1 MIVRPRTRLSCMSLL
16 LLLQAT
22 FFSVNKAGVVV
33 SARSENSLRGFNVNE
48 NLLDELPHR
57 ELPEISATKKN
68 KQELKN
74 GKKEPSSLAPKDIK
88 DKGPR
93 NGFEKIHKQEEI
105 PSGGAN
111 KEKEMG
117 RDDIQLP
124 TTSSDSNWSL
134 TTSQE
139 LSITESPT
147 VELTAS
153 DPSNSIPLPSFKE
166 TEQPTSLSTF
176 KPTEVSEP
184 TSSISETED
193 DYNSVV
199 TERPSAKNSSQDLTT
214 DNIFNNQV
222 LDVEFD
228 ENVFTAKERL
238 QPVTLNM
245 TVSNLS
251 MMNYDK
257 LRSYFKKFIEDL
269 LSMRSDRDWYPFHS
283 KSVHNISIELVP
295 DEIVKGYAE
304 DNIRVQL
311 IISGDVFVHV
321 KKQEVG
327 KVTSSTRIAGGAEKE
342 SAVLSDNASLFTLH
356 DSFYHSM
363 LLYFTFWGV
372 ESLQQNLEDHGG
384 LQNPNVVSV
393 SIGKQ
398 ELMTFGI
405 EKKHNYLYS
414 RGDHGSTKLKH
425 LPSSSIVGIG
435 SNALESSASSSRFGL
450 FTIVMVSV
458 GIII

>member
-1 MIVRPRTRLSCMSLL
+1 
-16 LLLQAT
+16 
-22 FFSVNKAGVVV
+22 
-33 SARSENSLRGFNVNE
+33 
-48 NLLDELPHR
+48 
-57 ELPEISATKKN
+57 
-68 KQELKN
+68 
-74 GKKEPSSLAPKDIK
+74 
-88 DKGPR
+88 
-93 NGFEKIHKQEEI
+93 
-105 PSGGAN
+105 
-111 KEKEMG
+111 MG